1 MGDDA
6 EDVTAL
12 ITSLPEAR
20 QLFAGKPQDKVA
32 AAIDAL
38 RQALVP
44 YAGADGVV
52 MNETAWLASA
62 HR

>member
-1 MGDDA
+1 
-6 EDVTAL
+6 
-12 ITSLPEAR
+12 
-20 QLFAGKPQDKVA
+20 VA